1 MPQTTNVSASSD
13 RMMVAMI
20 PWVFS
25 RIVVSMGRYFNDAGP
40 RHQSE
45 MKIKTWAPHTRPGSE
60 SVGHQNE
67 EMAERTGLEP
77 ATPGVTSRYSN
88 QLNYRSERNQ
98 MTTTAAST
106 ATTAQGCAAG
116 ETGGDERRRAIL
128 NKQGCARRRS
138 RIKMVGAEGLEP

>member
-1 MPQTTNVSASSD
+1 MPQTTNVSANSD
-13 RMMVAMI
+13 KMMVAMI

-106 ATTAQGCAAG
+106 ATAAQGCAAVSKWWVLRG
-116 ETGGDERRRAIL
+116 SNPRHSPCKGDALPTEL
-128 NKQGCARRRS
+128 S
-138 RIKMVGAEGLEP
+138 